1 MKLKKVLFATLALA
15 LGLNLAAC
23 QKAVKNTGTEKKT
36 ETSAQTKVKA
46 TDSKSGVETVTLKI
60 AASATPH
67 ADILKYAQGV
77 LDASSTNKRVKLDI
91 KVFEDYV
98 LPNKVTEDGTVDVN
112 YFQHEPFL
120 KDFNEKNGTH
130 IVTLKKIHYE
140 PFGLFGGKQKSLDN
154 LKDGATIAVPN
165 DGTNEGRALRLL
177 ESAGLIKL
185 KQDAGF
191 NLTKQDIVENPHK
204 LKIEEVEAAQVPK
217 VLPDVDYGVINGN
230 FALLANLNVSK
241 DALLVE
247 KSKDAINEFANLLAV
262 KKGNENLP
270 GLKELVE
277 ALNSKTVRDY
287 VDEKYKGSV
296 IMLDK

>member
-1 MKLKKVLFATLALA
+1 M
-15 LGLNLAAC
+15 
-23 QKAVKNTGTEKKT
+23 
-36 ETSAQTKVKA
+36 
-46 TDSKSGVETVTLKI
+46 
-60 AASATPH
+60 
-67 ADILKYAQGV
+67 
-77 LDASSTNKRVKLDI
+77 
-91 KVFEDYV
+91 
-98 LPNKVTEDGTVDVN
+98 
-112 YFQHEPFL
+112 
-120 KDFNEKNGTH
+120 
-130 IVTLKKIHYE
+130 
-140 PFGLFGGKQKSLDN
+140 DN

-287 VDEKYKGSV
+287 VCLLYTSPSPRD
-296 IMLDK
+296 